1 MTRPHGP
8 LANMW
13 TNMYT
18 FVIYCRLPLLFV
30 SAFHHIC
37 SKLSC
42 HNTSWRYLGQ
52 TLAILRLPDDS
63 LLLLLRATR
72 QTKRGTNQLRSFR
85 GLRGSW
91 PQKKNNISS
100 SFPVVFYFLWLQD
113 SLQEIGKSS
122 AIEKITRMKLL
133 EPVHLQHFPC
143 QSNVPN
149 TLMSCSQNAFWNRS
163 QKKTILQLSIFD
175 AAWPAQLF
183 HQSAG
188 VMNAEKCQTN
198 LSLGHGPWS
207 AVWFQQFYWAER
219 CKPIFRIA

>member
-42 HNTSWRYLGQ
+42 HNTSWIYLGQ

-72 QTKRGTNQLRSFR
+72 QTNEALTSSVAFGGSQAVGLKTRTTFHQVFPCFLFPMASRCFKKLESLQQL
-85 GLRGSW
+85 
-91 PQKKNNISS
+91 KNNS
-100 SFPVVFYFLWLQD
+100 D
-113 SLQEIGKSS
+113 EIAGAGSPS
-122 AIEKITRMKLL
+122 A
-133 EPVHLQHFPC
+133 FPC